1 MLCATPFGGRTAL
14 VTGASAGIGKAIC
27 EAFLTSGA
35 TVIAVALR
43 PLELEHQRLH
53 SHTVDL
59 SNPAQTSAFAEM
71 VKTDYTVDILVN
83 NAGVVRNTFL
93 EDVDDEEFDS
103 LVNLHMRSA
112 LLLAKAA
119 VGGMKER
126 SFGRVINMSSRAVVG
141 LAGRTVYAATKSAL
155 ISMTRTWALELGP
168 FGITVNCIAPG
179 PVVTDMLTADIPEGS
194 ERAIK
199 LAQSIP
205 VRRLGRANDVARAAL
220 YFADPE
226 NDWVTGQT
234 LFVCGGASLSAALAL

>member
-1 MLCATPFGGRTAL
+1 M

-27 EAFLTSGA
+27 EAFLASGA
-35 TVIAVALR
+35 TVIAVALQ
-43 PLELEHQRLH
+43 PLEIGHERLH
-53 SHTVDL
+53 SHAVDL
-59 SNPAQTSAFAEM
+59 SNPLQTSAFADLI
-71 VKTDYTVDILVN
+71 KTEYAIDILVN

-93 EDVDDEEFDS
+93 EDIDESEFDH

-112 LLLAKAA
+112 LLLMKATA
-119 VGGMKER
+119 SGMKER

-168 FGITVNCIAPG
+168 YGITVNCIAPG
-179 PVVTDMLTADIPEGS
+179 PVVTDMLTADIPDGS
-194 ERAIK
+194 EKALK

-205 VRRLGRANDVARAAL
+205 VRRLGRANDIARAAL
-220 YFADPE
+220 YFADPQ

-234 LFVCGGASLSAALAL
+234 LFVCGGASLSASLAL